1 MFRLAFWCAGI
12 VLCALLPALPPWF
25 LLPALA
31 LMLWPCW
38 WGRRQGWLCAL
49 LYCALGLSYASW
61 RAELRLA
68 QSLDPRLVGR
78 SLTLPVVV
86 RGLAAPGEFGV
97 RWRAEV
103 LLPPPGVP
111 PLLALNDYAQR
122 DWPAGSYWRI
132 TVKLRPPHGAAN
144 VAGFDAERW
153 YWSEGI
159 QATGSVA
166 KGRQPL
172 PSTPPDLQARLDRQR
187 QAIVQRLQQASPPG
201 RDLALVVAL
210 SVGAQQWLGRA
221 EWGALAATG
230 LTHIVS
236 VSGLHISLVAM
247 LVTVWVRALRRGGLP
262 LPAWLSRWCGML
274 AAIGYAL
281 LAGFSVPTQR
291 TVWMLLLAVTA
302 LSLQRGLS
310 GLQVWLAA
318 LTVVLL
324 LDPFAVLAP
333 GFWLSFLLVG
343 ALVAGETGLR
353 EPAARWWRAV
363 QAQWRVTLVSLL
375 PLLYLFGSF
384 PLLSPL
390 ANALAIPFVS
400 CLLTPLVLLSML
412 LPLEALLWL
421 ACRLAA
427 VFWFGV
433 DWLAQWPPF
442 VRPLLPWPLLPAA
455 VLGSLML
462 VLPLGRAW
470 QTLALTALLPLLL
483 YRAPRPPAG
492 ELWAEV
498 LDVGQGSA
506 MLLQT
511 AQHDALFD
519 TGAGDAGRVLLPVLR
534 ARGIGRLDAL
544 WLSHHDIDHDGAA
557 DSLLPAL
564 PVQQLYRGQAAS
576 AAAWR
581 GQPCLAG
588 QSWVWDGVRFD
599 VLSPQAGA
607 QGEDNALS
615 CVLRV
620 ATPHQALLVTG
631 DAPLAVEAGLL
642 ARYGRQL
649 RSDVLLLGHHG
660 SRTATGSNWL
670 QVVRPVLAVASAG
683 YLNRYRHPH
692 REVLA
697 RVAAAG
703 VPLWRTD
710 LHGAIRLQL
719 GRTLHWQ
726 AARPGWQA
734 YWAGSSV
741 VATTTLPQP

>member
-68 QSLDPRLVGR
+68 QSLDPRQVGR

-103 LLPPPGVP
+103 LSPPPGVP

-172 PSTPPDLQARLDRQR
+172 PATPPDLQARLDRQR

-262 LPAWLSRWCGML
+262 LPAWLPRWCGML

-455 VLGSLML
+455 WRKWVS
-462 VLPLGRAW
+462 P
-470 QTLALTALLPLLL
+470 
-483 YRAPRPPAG
+483 
-492 ELWAEV
+492 
-498 LDVGQGSA
+498 
-506 MLLQT
+506 
-511 AQHDALFD
+511 
-519 TGAGDAGRVLLPVLR
+519 
-534 ARGIGRLDAL
+534 GI
-544 WLSHHDIDHDGAA
+544 
-557 DSLLPAL
+557 
-564 PVQQLYRGQAAS
+564 
-576 AAAWR
+576 
-581 GQPCLAG
+581 
-588 QSWVWDGVRFD
+588 
-599 VLSPQAGA
+599 
-607 QGEDNALS
+607 
-615 CVLRV
+615 
-620 ATPHQALLVTG
+620 
-631 DAPLAVEAGLL
+631 
-642 ARYGRQL
+642 
-649 RSDVLLLGHHG
+649 
-660 SRTATGSNWL
+660 
-670 QVVRPVLAVASAG
+670 
-683 YLNRYRHPH
+683 
-692 REVLA
+692 
-697 RVAAAG
+697 
-703 VPLWRTD
+703 
-710 LHGAIRLQL
+710 
-719 GRTLHWQ
+719 
-726 AARPGWQA
+726 
-734 YWAGSSV
+734 SSS
-741 VATTTLPQP
+741 

>member
-1 MFRLAFWCAGI
+1 
-12 VLCALLPALPPWF
+12 
-25 LLPALA
+25 
-31 LMLWPCW
+31 
-38 WGRRQGWLCAL
+38 
-49 LYCALGLSYASW
+49 
-61 RAELRLA
+61 
-68 QSLDPRLVGR
+68 
-78 SLTLPVVV
+78 
-86 RGLAAPGEFGV
+86 
-97 RWRAEV
+97 
-103 LLPPPGVP
+103 
-111 PLLALNDYAQR
+111 
-122 DWPAGSYWRI
+122 
-132 TVKLRPPHGAAN
+132 
-144 VAGFDAERW
+144 
-153 YWSEGI
+153 
-159 QATGSVA
+159 
-166 KGRQPL
+166 
-172 PSTPPDLQARLDRQR
+172 
-187 QAIVQRLQQASPPG
+187 
-201 RDLALVVAL
+201 
-210 SVGAQQWLGRA
+210 
-221 EWGALAATG
+221 
-230 LTHIVS
+230 
-236 VSGLHISLVAM
+236 
-247 LVTVWVRALRRGGLP
+247 
-262 LPAWLSRWCGML
+262 
-274 AAIGYAL
+274 
-281 LAGFSVPTQR
+281 
-291 TVWMLLLAVTA
+291 MLLLAVTA

-400 CLLTPLVLLSML
+400 CLLTPLVLLGML

-470 QTLALTALLPLLL
+470 QALALTALLPLLL
-483 YRAPRPPAG
+483 YRAPRPPPG

-511 AQHDALFD
+511 AHHDALFD
-519 TGAGDAGRVLLPVLR
+519 TGAGDASRVLLPVLR

-607 QGEDNALS
+607 QGENNALS